1 METTFK
7 IRGKRLYVEIHG
19 DAAAP
24 PLLYLHGG
32 PGEGCYEFML
42 HQSQRLSGQLRLIGI
57 DQRGVWRSEEIG
69 ESEPLALEDLVED
82 CEQLRKELG
91 IAKWSV
97 LGHSFGG
104 LLGVRYA
111 GKYPDSVESLIL
123 EGPSL
128 DLPKSLQSWLRKAA
142 GLYES
147 LGKSEQAQACLAA
160 AGDNRPPLELL
171 HSFFELG
178 QGLGELRMKVY
189 TPNDGNN
196 YTEMQY
202 SDSETEEF
210 GRRSY
215 IHLSKLME
223 EGRMFDP
230 VLPML
235 KELTVAVL
243 LIKGRHDPITCE
255 EQTRTFVEYTRNG
268 TLKIYEECGHLPHFE
283 APDRFAADVIRFVTL
298 P

>member
-1 METTFK
+1 M
-7 IRGKRLYVEIHG
+7 
-19 DAAAP
+19 
-24 PLLYLHGG
+24 
-32 PGEGCYEFML
+32 
-42 HQSQRLSGQLRLIGI
+42 
-57 DQRGVWRSEEIG
+57 G

-147 LGKSEQAQACLAA
+147 LWKSEQANACLTAA
-160 AGDNRPPLELL
+160 EDNRPPLELL

-202 SDSETEEF
+202 SSSETEEF
-210 GRRSY
+210 GRRSF

-230 VLPML
+230 VLPVL
-235 KELTVAVL
+235 KNLKVAVL
-243 LIKGRHDPITCE
+243 LIKGRYDPITCE
-255 EQTRTFVEYTRNG
+255 EQTRSFVENTLNG
-268 TLKIYEECGHLPHFE
+268 TLKIYEDCGHLPHFE
-283 APDRFAADVIRFVTL
+283 APDRFAEDVIQFVTH